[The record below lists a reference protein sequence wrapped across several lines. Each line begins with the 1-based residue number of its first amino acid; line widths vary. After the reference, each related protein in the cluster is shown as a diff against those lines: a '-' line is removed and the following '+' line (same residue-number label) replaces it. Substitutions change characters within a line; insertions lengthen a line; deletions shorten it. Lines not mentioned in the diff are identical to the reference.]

1 MARFMKNSTRYF
13 ISVLALVD
21 ILVKINWIFLFAFLV
36 HDRHRVS
43 AGIIGYC
50 LAGSFV
56 INFGLWRYLF
66 KVFGLSRDPSF
77 AQYAQKIP
85 AGLPCYTLPVIPG
98 ILPSLQAYLCQDIG
112 QAVIFCPI
120 LKPPD
125 SLHHHGQLDNFE
137 SHCHLLACSMCQHLQ
152 HVLCKLFSTSLL
164 PGHRQLDLGH
174 LRLLTFWH
182 RRPFKGKICD
192 APY

>member
-1 MARFMKNSTRYF
+1 MIFPLPFSILALVVSLGLLLARFMKNSTRYF

-77 AQYAQKIP
+77 AQYAQKYP
-85 AGLPCYTLPVIPG
+85 RAYHVILYLSFLVSFQAFRLTYAR
-98 ILPSLQAYLCQDIG
+98 ILGKRS
-112 QAVIFCPI
+112 
-120 LKPPD
+120 
-125 SLHHHGQLDNFE
+125 
-137 SHCHLLACSMCQHLQ
+137 
-152 HVLCKLFSTSLL
+152 FS
-164 PGHRQLDLGH
+164 
-174 LRLLTFWH
+174 
-182 RRPFKGKICD
+182 
-192 APY
+192 A